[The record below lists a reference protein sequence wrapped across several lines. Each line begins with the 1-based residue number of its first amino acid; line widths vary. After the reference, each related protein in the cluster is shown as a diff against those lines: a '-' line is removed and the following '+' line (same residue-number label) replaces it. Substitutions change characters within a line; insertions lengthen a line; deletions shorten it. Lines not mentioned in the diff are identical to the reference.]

1 VSTSVITPVELKS
14 LQASEPGVHIIDV
27 RTGAEFE
34 SAHIAGS
41 HHVPLGTL
49 GEHSNELIAHI
60 DRPVVLVCASGG
72 RAEQAGKL
80 LAGSGLDNVQ
90 VLTGG
95 IGSWLDTGG
104 DVVRGRQRWNLE
116 RQVRLVAGLIVL
128 ISVVVSFAWGPAR
141 ILAGLIGAGLA
152 FAAITNTC
160 GMAIAL
166 SKLPYNRGAT
176 CDVRQV
182 IEALGGTPTESTRAT
197 N

>member
-1 VSTSVITPVELKS
+1 MSTSVITPVELKS

-27 RTGAEFE
+27 RTGGEFE

-41 HHVPLGTL
+41 HNVPLGTL
-49 GEHSNELIAHI
+49 GEHSSELIAHI

-104 DVVRGRQRWNLE
+104 DVVRGRQRWSLE

-141 ILAGLIGAGLA
+141 ILAGFIGAGLA

-182 IEALGGTPTESTRAT
+182 IEALGGTPTEATRST